1 MRIEYMLI
9 KTQND
14 FCQTIEQF
22 KSLLSSN
29 SRITFSDDTLRFE
42 KTMFNIKLSSK
53 NIEKEKKRKNKP
65 EIVFYFQISSEE
77 DSNTIA
83 NKLGDFDIL
92 LRRINSQ
99 YGAQFIINTIWDD
112 VSMYYTKELYPQIIE
127 IENLLRKIIYRLM
140 INTNGSDWF
149 HSNVPSDV
157 KDSIN
162 KTIEK
167 NEKSQN
173 ELIGDQ
179 LYYADFIQLSWF
191 FFSPYTLKTLDQN
204 AIQKMQSLL
213 SENNQNSEATE
224 KVDGLLDDL
233 IAKSNWDR
241 YFSDKIKVEDL
252 SSKWKKLYGYRN
264 QVAHAKRMTKDEFE
278 DATTIIAELKPAFE
292 SCLDQIDTVTIPS
305 SDSPKLP
312 AGMSKALQLMAGA
325 ITSSVNREKI
335 ESNLLS
341 AGSVFSS
348 VLNAAAKEFVIL
360 SSGVEAIQQYR
371 DNVHDIME
379 EIGAIAHCDAHD
391 DYWYNT
397 GSFSDDEVLDEV
409 LKEIKRNPIYSALN
423 DREQI
428 KAAVEYTLDDVAYDN
443 DCPFCQK
450 AYDE

>member
-9 KTQND
+9 KPQND
-14 FCQTIEQF
+14 FCKTIEQF

-29 SRITFSDDTLRFE
+29 ARITFSDDTLCFE
-42 KTMFNIKLSSK
+42 KTTFNIKISSK
-53 NIEKEKKRKNKP
+53 IIEKEKKGKNKP
-65 EIVFYFQISSEE
+65 EIVFYFQISSE
-77 DSNTIA
+77 DTSNTIA
-83 NKLGDFDIL
+83 SILGDFDIL

-99 YGAQFIINTIWDD
+99 YGELFIINTIWDD
-112 VSMYYTKELYPQIIE
+112 VSMFYTKELYPKIIE
-127 IENLLRKIIYRLM
+127 IENLLRKIIYKLM

-149 HSNVPSDV
+149 RSNVPSEV
-157 KDSIN
+157 KESIN

-167 NEKSQN
+167 NQKSQD

-191 FFSPYTLKTLDQN
+191 FFSKYTLKPLDQT
-204 AIQKMQSLL
+204 AIQKMQSLI
-213 SENNQNSEATE
+213 SEKNSEATE
-224 KVDGLLDDL
+224 KVDGLLDEL
-233 IAKSNWDR
+233 VAKSNWER
-241 YFSDKIKVEDL
+241 YFSDKIQVENL
-252 SSKWKKLYGYRN
+252 SSKWKKLYDYRN
-264 QVAHAKRMTKDEFE
+264 QVAHAKRMKKDEFE
-278 DATTIIAELKPAFE
+278 DATSIITELKLAFE
-292 SCLDQIDTVTIPS
+292 SCLDHIDEVIIQS
-305 SDSPKLP
+305 SSIIP

-325 ITSSVNREKI
+325 ITSSVDREKI

-348 VLNAAAKEFVIL
+348 VLNAATKEFVIL

-379 EIGAIAHCDAHD
+379 KIGAIAHCDAHD

-397 GSFSDDEVLDEV
+397 GKFSDDEILDEV
-409 LKEIKRNPIYSALN
+409 LKEIKQTPIYSALS
-423 DREQI
+423 DRTQI
-428 KAAVEYTLDDVAYDN
+428 KAAVEYTLGDVAYDN